1 VIFEEFKGTGNS
13 EIILDRNISDRRIYP
28 AINITKSGTRK
39 EELLQG
45 SENLQKI
52 AYGQRVTYAQL
63 AAMTGRLRAFR
74 AAGSAN
80 AKNKIP
86 IIVPCH
92 RVVASNGLG
101 GYSGGEGLGGGPLL
115 RMLINEPK
123 VNAIAAP
130 TRRPLGDMP
139 GVFNPHDPQLSDA
152 LAQVTDPIDI
162 VFCCLGTT
170 RREAGSKEAF
180 IHADYTLVVDT
191 ALTGRR
197 LGAQHMLVVS
207 AMGANAHSPF
217 FYNRVKGEMEEA
229 LIAQNWPKLTIARPS
244 MLLGDRSK
252 QRMNETLFAPLFRL
266 LPGNWKSIDA
276 RDVARVMLA
285 ESMRPEHEG
294 VTILSSSE
302 LRKRAE

>member
-1 VIFEEFKGTGNS
+1 MSQVLITG
-13 EIILDRNISDRRIYP
+13 
-28 AINITKSGTRK
+28 A
-39 EELLQG
+39 
-45 SENLQKI
+45 
-52 AYGQRVTYAQL
+52 
-63 AAMTGRLRAFR
+63 TGL
-74 AAGSAN
+74 
-80 AKNKIP
+80 
-86 IIVPCH
+86 V
-92 RVVASNGLG
+92 G
-101 GYSGGEGLGGGPLL
+101 GHLL

-123 VNAIAAP
+123 VNTIAAP

-244 MLLGDRSK
+244 MLLGARSK

>member
-1 VIFEEFKGTGNS
+1 MSQVLITG
-13 EIILDRNISDRRIYP
+13 
-28 AINITKSGTRK
+28 A
-39 EELLQG
+39 
-45 SENLQKI
+45 
-52 AYGQRVTYAQL
+52 
-63 AAMTGRLRAFR
+63 TGL
-74 AAGSAN
+74 
-80 AKNKIP
+80 
-86 IIVPCH
+86 V
-92 RVVASNGLG
+92 G
-101 GYSGGEGLGGGPLL
+101 GHLL

-130 TRRPLGDMP
+130 TRRP
-139 GVFNPHDPQLSDA
+139 
-152 LAQVTDPIDI
+152 
-162 VFCCLGTT
+162 FCCLGTT

-229 LIAQNWPKLTIARPS
+229 LIAHNWPKLTIARPS